1 MLPSLRSILLL
12 GLLATLCR
20 GGSIFR
26 SNSLD
31 IPSFQLSAAL
41 DPLSELSPCTTSTL
55 SLDDK
60 KAAIDFVQDQ
70 IKAFKLPG
78 VALSVVLK
86 NETIL
91 SKGFGTKER
100 KPPSRGKHNSK
111 LVDEKKVS
119 WNDPV
124 VTHLPWFS
132 LTDKYAQK
140 YTTLGDLASMNSVFG
155 AYEGDIAWVVNVY
168 PSDKELVQAL
178 AYLETPTRPFRASY
192 AYSNMNFAILGQVI
206 EAVTNQTWYDY
217 VRKTIWTPLGMNN
230 TFGRAADTQ
239 TPQELSFGHFTCL
252 DKVIGPYNLVNST
265 IVAVNPKNDY
275 LAAGSMISTA
285 DDLSKFSRFLLNK
298 GRGIF
303 SSDAIVADMI
313 TGHVIRPVN
322 PQALSILF
330 GQDYNPDG
338 GAYAAGYGI
347 DTVGDVMFGAHYFD
361 KGGDTLAF
369 KTRNGF
375 IPPQNLGVTLLSN
388 TQSKGG
394 KYSSFVIVDLI
405 RTYILGIFMDVPV
418 DSLKNN
424 FKKALAALDSNP
436 LTPCDDHYFNGK
448 PIDTGLTI
456 PDNIKTILA
465 GIYHGSTSPK
475 FYGQFELVVQDKD
488 LIFNYGVYS
497 GRVIATPDPSVFA
510 LDWDRGAE
518 SNLIQVLG
526 LNESK
531 PQIPLA
537 QSVTFVKD

>member
-1 MLPSLRSILLL
+1 KASVTGKTQFQIGSLTKTFIAL
-12 GLLATLCR
+12 GIA
-20 GGSIFR
+20 
-26 SNSLD
+26 
-31 IPSFQLSAAL
+31 
-41 DPLSELSPCTTSTL
+41 
-55 SLDDK
+55 
-60 KAAIDFVQDQ
+60 
-70 IKAFKLPG
+70 
-78 VALSVVLK
+78 
-86 NETIL
+86 
-91 SKGFGTKER
+91 
-100 KPPSRGKHNSK
+100 K

-124 VTHLPWFS
+124 VAHLPSFA

-178 AYLETPTRPFRASY
+178 GYLETPTRPFRAGY
-192 AYSNMNFAILGQVI
+192 AYSNLNFAILGQVI

-322 PQALSILF
+322 AQIPPVLT
-330 GQDYNPDG
+330 GQTLNPDG
-338 GAYAAGYGI
+338 GAYAAGYGF

-361 KGGDTLAF
+361 KGGDSLVC

-375 IPPQNLGVTLLSN
+375 VPSRRLGVTLLSN
-388 TQSKGG
+388 AQSGGG
-394 KYSSFVIVDLI
+394 KQSSFFVVDLM
-405 RTYILGIFMDVPV
+405 RSFVLGLFMDVPI
-418 DSLKNN
+418 DSLRNN
-424 FKKALAALDSNP
+424 FRNVVSYLDSLP
-436 LTPCDDHYFNGK
+436 AVPCDEHYFNGK
-448 PIDTGLTI
+448 PLDSGWTI
-456 PDNIKTILA
+456 PDKIKTILV
-465 GIYHGSTSPK
+465 GTYHATTSAK
-475 FYGQFELVVQDKD
+475 FYGQVEISRDGQDIK
-488 LIFNYGVYS
+488 FQYGVYS
-497 GRVIATPDPSVFA
+497 GRMIATPDPTLFVV
-510 LDWDRGAE
+510 DWNRGARTTV
-518 SNLIQVLG
+518 LQVLG

-531 PQIPLA
+531 LQIPFT
-537 QSVTFVKD
+537 QSLIFTKD

>member
-1 MLPSLRSILLL
+1 
-12 GLLATLCR
+12 
-20 GGSIFR
+20 
-26 SNSLD
+26 
-31 IPSFQLSAAL
+31 
-41 DPLSELSPCTTSTL
+41 
-55 SLDDK
+55 
-60 KAAIDFVQDQ
+60 
-70 IKAFKLPG
+70 
-78 VALSVVLK
+78 
-86 NETIL
+86 
-91 SKGFGTKER
+91 
-100 KPPSRGKHNSK
+100 
-111 LVDEKKVS
+111 VDEKKVS

-436 LTPCDDHYFNGK
+436 LTPCDD
-448 PIDTGLTI
+448 LM
-456 PDNIKTILA
+456 TILA